1 MRTSNTVCPAPG
13 AQNTRGLSQL
23 YGTSAPSAGSE
34 RHGPP
39 VVVPVA
45 PSPAKSVAT
54 LAGGGVAAVVSTTGA
69 AGKSA
74 QAPPSHPALP
84 SRPPL
89 GGGGARLSSE
99 LTASKPPPKASV
111 DASLPKSLFPPLPP
125 AAQLTARAEAG
136 ASASAISE
144 AYFTRDDRERC
155 SMRNLQPG
163 QREGYE
169 GLPRGRGPIGQT

>member
-39 VVVPVA
+39 VVVPLA

-54 LAGGGVAAVVSTTGA
+54 LAGTGVTAVVSTRGI

-74 QAPPSHPALP
+74 HAPPSHPALP
-84 SRPPL
+84 SRPGM
-89 GGGGARLSSE
+89 GGGGVRLSSE
-99 LTASKPPPKASV
+99 LLASKPPPPAPLV
-111 DASLPKSLFPPLPP
+111 DASVLKSLFPPLPP
-125 AAQLTARAEAG
+125 AAQLTATAEAG
-136 ASASAISE
+136 ASASAS
-144 AYFTRDDRERC
+144 
-155 SMRNLQPG
+155 
-163 QREGYE
+163 
-169 GLPRGRGPIGQT
+169 